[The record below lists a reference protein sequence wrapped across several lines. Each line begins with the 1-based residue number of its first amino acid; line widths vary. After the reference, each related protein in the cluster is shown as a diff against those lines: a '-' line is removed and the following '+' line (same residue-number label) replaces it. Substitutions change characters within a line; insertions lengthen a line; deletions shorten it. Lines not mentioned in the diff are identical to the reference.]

1 MRVLACRSGGRA
13 VLGVRLSD
21 DRIVDLS
28 RAAPKLPRDLR
39 SLLAGGPDALAAAGD
54 AARKAGAHAVIEGE
68 IDYLPP
74 IAEPSK
80 IICVGLNYVDHAA
93 ESPYDVPDYPVLFAR
108 FPNTLVAHGKPMI
121 RPLASDNFDYE
132 GEMVAIIGR
141 AGRHVPKDEALEHV
155 AGYSIFNEGSV
166 RDFQFK
172 SSQWTMGK
180 NFDATGGFGP
190 ELVTADELPEGATG
204 LRLETRLNGE
214 VMQRAD
220 TKDMVFGVAELV
232 HVASEAMTLAPGDVI
247 VTGTPGGVGFARD
260 PKIFMKDGDTCEV
273 EIEGIG
279 LLRNPIRDEVLP
291 A

>member
-1 MRVLACRSGGRA
+1 
-13 VLGVRLSD
+13 
-21 DRIVDLS
+21 
-28 RAAPKLPRDLR
+28 
-39 SLLAGGPDALAAAGD
+39 
-54 AARKAGAHAVIEGE
+54 
-68 IDYLPP
+68 
-74 IAEPSK
+74 
-80 IICVGLNYVDHAA
+80 
-93 ESPYDVPDYPVLFAR
+93 
-108 FPNTLVAHGKPMI
+108 
-121 RPLASDNFDYE
+121 
-132 GEMVAIIGR
+132 MVAIIGR